1 MSLRTALLAALL
13 GGAALTS
20 QAYAQ
25 HVVTDAEASK
35 LTFDSLTATPRPIYR
50 PVVAFR
56 RMHRPGY
63 VSHAMHASGTAVY
76 RRRIGVHVS
85 RR

>member
-1 MSLRTALLAALL
+1 MSLRAALITALLGCVALP
-13 GGAALTS
+13 A

-25 HVVTDAEASK
+25 HVVTDAEAAK

-56 RMHRPGY
+56 RVHRPGY
-63 VSHAMHASGTAVY
+63 VSRAMRASSVSVY